1 MTPDPESRNADEAD
15 VVEELEGAAGPEDE
29 EATADPDDLPW
40 EADEADVAEQRAEL
54 PDEDDAARGDG

>member
-15 VVEELEGAAGPEDE
+15 VAEVLEDAAGPDD
-29 EATADPDDLPW
+29 EATPDPEDLPW

-54 PDEDDAARGDG
+54 PDEDDDARGDG

>member
-1 MTPDPESRNADEAD
+1 MTSDPESVNADPADLDDQVVGTAD
-15 VVEELEGAAGPEDE
+15 VDD
-29 EATADPDDLPW
+29 EATPDPDDLPW